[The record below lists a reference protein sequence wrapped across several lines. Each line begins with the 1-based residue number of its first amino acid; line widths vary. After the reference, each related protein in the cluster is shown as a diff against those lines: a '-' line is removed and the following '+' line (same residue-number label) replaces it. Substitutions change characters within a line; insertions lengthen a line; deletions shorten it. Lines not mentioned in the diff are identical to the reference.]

1 MRRLAAAAAPIVV
14 SVVWVTGGRVLVVG
28 LRLRRQLD
36 QLRRENPGLVDGK
49 IALEHILKSIAQD
62 GAA

>member
-1 MRRLAAAAAPIVV
+1 VV